1 MPHEQRRE
9 QRNKDVVRQYG
20 SDSPSAMPAIIRT
33 ATNVAMIAIFTIF
46 FFPRSKK
53 NGSSLEDQVEVN
65 LHTGTYVPGVEP
77 PTLDKAGR
85 L

>member
-53 NGSSLEDQVEVN
+53 NGSSLEVN
-65 LHTGTYVPGVEP
+65 LNTGTYVPGVEP